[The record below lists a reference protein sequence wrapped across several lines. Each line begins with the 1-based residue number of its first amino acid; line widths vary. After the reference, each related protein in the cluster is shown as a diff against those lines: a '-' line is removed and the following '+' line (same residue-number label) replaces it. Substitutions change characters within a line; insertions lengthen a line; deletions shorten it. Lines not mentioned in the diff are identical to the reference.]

1 MFCTRMDILE
11 QLAFNLRRI
20 RVANGIS
27 QDELALMSNVERA
40 YVGHI
45 ERGKKNPT
53 VITLDKLAT
62 ALNCHVGDFFIEIE
76 EEWENPTLPRGRKGN
91 GEKGPR

>member
-1 MFCTRMDILE
+1 MDILE
-11 QLAFNLRRI
+11 KMAFNVRRI

-27 QDELALMSNVERA
+27 QDELALISNVERA

-53 VITLDKLAT
+53 VITLDKLAR
-62 ALNCHVGDFFIEIE
+62 ALDCSVADFFFEAE
-76 EEWENPTLPRGRKGN
+76 EELDNPTLPPGRKG
-91 GEKGPR
+91 GSKGNDL

>member
-1 MFCTRMDILE
+1 MFSHCMDILE
-11 QLAFNLRRI
+11 KMAFNVRRI

-27 QDELALMSNVERA
+27 QDELALISNVERA

-53 VITLDKLAT
+53 VITLDKLAM
-62 ALNCHVGDFFIEIE
+62 ALDCSVADFFAETE
-76 EEWENPTLPRGRKGN
+76 EELDNPTLPPGRKSGS
-91 GEKGPR
+91 GERNR